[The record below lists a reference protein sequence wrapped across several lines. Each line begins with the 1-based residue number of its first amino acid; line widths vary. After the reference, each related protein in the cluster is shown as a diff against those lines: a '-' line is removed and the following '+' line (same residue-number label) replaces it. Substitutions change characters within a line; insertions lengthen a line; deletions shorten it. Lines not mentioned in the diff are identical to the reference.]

1 MKSDFLETRWGARLL
16 VAVAAIAAMPA
27 QSAPDG
33 AAVYATICSRC
44 HSTGEYGSPKLG
56 DAVAWTPRFHEGVD
70 HLVEQAINGL
80 GAMPPRGG
88 VEDLS
93 DADLRAAIVYMLGQA
108 GLKAE

>member
-1 MKSDFLETRWGARLL
+1 MKKLFRSA
-16 VAVAAIAAMPA
+16 AVVLAIGPAAALAVSPN
-27 QSAPDG
+27 G
-33 AAVYATICSRC
+33 AAVYAEICSRC

-88 VEDLS
+88 VEGLS